1 MVVITS
7 LGYLGSCFLKKKIQ
21 YYYIDKSILVVQLII
36 SAYQIRSYVKINII
50 VSMRILFD
58 LNIIGI
64 YII

>member
-1 MVVITS
+1 MFS
-7 LGYLGSCFLKKKIQ
+7 EEKIQ

-50 VSMRILFD
+50 VSTRILFD

>member
-1 MVVITS
+1 MAVITS
-7 LGYLGSCFLKKKIQ
+7 LGYLGSYFLKKKIQ